1 MSMGLGLGLGLG
13 QQRPATRAFKQ
24 ENGGPELLLQ
34 TSVTLHSST
43 VSEGTIIRHLHQP
56 WIEIAEH
63 LKRDPKFLFEFS
75 KHPTRFEEFLAA
87 CYDRAG
93 FDEVILTPRSG
104 DRGRDV
110 IATKRGQFSLRVLDQ
125 AKAFSEGNLVRHDDI
140 RAMLHVIQHDRAA
153 SKGYVTT
160 TSDFAPEILA
170 TDGEFAGYMPTRL
183 ELRNGKAIAEWIEAL
198 ASSAKDQ

>member
-1 MSMGLGLGLGLG
+1 MGIGLGLGLG
-13 QQRPATRAFKQ
+13 QQRSAQAALPQA
-24 ENGGPELLLQ
+24 NGGPELLLQ
-34 TSVTLHSST
+34 TAVTLFSST
-43 VSEGTIIRHLHQP
+43 VTDGTIIQHLRQP

-63 LKRDPKFLFEFS
+63 LRRDPKFLFEFS
-75 KHPTRFEEFLAA
+75 QYPTRFEEFLAA

-110 IATKRGQFSLRVLDQ
+110 IATKRGLFSLRILDQ
-125 AKAFSEGNLVRHDDI
+125 AKAFKEGNLVRHDDI
-140 RAMLHVIQHDRAA
+140 RAMLHVIQNDRAA

-160 TSDFAPEILA
+160 TSDFAPGILSP
-170 TDGEFAGYMPTRL
+170 DGEFAEYMPTRL

-198 ASSAKDQ
+198 GGETAA